1 MPDVNG
7 ELVIEFSTTKEAAY
21 GFNAGLI
28 ISQYSNLL
36 VPAASVLPSTANTQ
50 EEAEEMPVANQKTR
64 VYPNPFR
71 DNLVIE
77 YYNKNATD
85 QVSTEVYDMNGRLVV
100 SRQYK
105 TLPQGS
111 NRLLINTLGNANGN
125 GVYIVTIRVNG
136 QIAETHTVLRRTT
149 N

>member
-1 MPDVNG
+1 
-7 ELVIEFSTTKEAAY
+7 
-21 GFNAGLI
+21 
-28 ISQYSNLL
+28 L
-36 VPAASVLPSTANTQ
+36 VPAASALPSIANQ
-50 EEAEEMPVANQKTR
+50 GDAVEETPVENQKTR

-77 YYNKNATD
+77 YFNKQASD

-105 TLPQGS
+105 TLPVGS
-111 NRLLINTLGNANGN
+111 NRFLINTLGNASGN

-136 QIAETHTVLRRTT
+136 KVAETHTVLRRTT